1 MWHGSPHIAYFYCK
15 IERRGVIR
23 IRIRSRVIRIRVR
36 RACIRTIV
44 RVTAS
49 STDTKTYHAER
60 CRQLPYNVA
69 ARFFVYFSPAYRRE
83 DVLLQCAN
91 IIN

>member
-1 MWHGSPHIAYFYCK
+1 MLSPYLHPFYIVVFLPWGMAHLIIAYFFNSLCK

-23 IRIRSRVIRIRVR
+23 IRIRGRVIRIRVR

-60 CRQLPYNVA
+60 CRQLPNVA
-69 ARFFVYFSPAYRRE
+69 ARCF
-83 DVLLQCAN
+83 LQL
-91 IIN
+91 